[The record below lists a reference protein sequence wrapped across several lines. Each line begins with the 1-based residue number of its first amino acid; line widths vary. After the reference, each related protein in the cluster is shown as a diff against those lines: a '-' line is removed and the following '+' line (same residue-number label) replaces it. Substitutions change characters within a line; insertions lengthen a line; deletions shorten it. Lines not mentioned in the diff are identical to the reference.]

1 MYKKRKKGIKEKSF
15 WKKINEE
22 KNNKWKKEHK
32 GLSIKK
38 EIGKKNELGSQKE

>member
-1 MYKKRKKGIKEKSF
+1 MYKKEKRNKGEIILK
-15 WKKINEE
+15 KKINEE

-38 EIGKKNELGSQKE
+38 EIGKKNELG